1 MYIHLDIWARISLF
15 TDVDIIP
22 GNIKAID
29 GAVIN
34 LLHRYLGNIYFIQ
47 IICVFFCLISIFAS
61 FEVGV
66 TGRPTIVGPDAYS
79 HTA

>member
-15 TDVDIIP
+15 TDIDIIP
-22 GNIKAID
+22 GYIKAVD
-29 GAVIN
+29 GAVKN

-61 FEVGV
+61 FKVGV

-79 HTA
+79 RTA